1 MSQPELDF
9 SDLGTAQTRSSGPGA
24 PDDPQPEGT
33 FTVSQLAELIN
44 TRLRAG
50 YDDGVWVRGEIQGW
64 SARGPHAYFTLAD
77 DQSES
82 KAVIQ
87 VAFFAPQRERLR
99 RLLERHHL
107 VLGDGM
113 KVRIHGYL
121 DFYAPNGRLTLKM
134 GGIDPRFTLGDLAQQ
149 RDQVLRR
156 LVAGG
161 HIDRNKRHRL
171 SPVPLRI
178 GVVTSIGSAA
188 WHDFENELKASAIGF
203 RLSVCDVRVQGDH
216 AVAMVA
222 GGIELLARRPL
233 DAVVVIR
240 GGGARNELAVFD
252 AEPIAMAIAGATVPV
267 LTGLGHEVDRSV
279 ADEVAHSSFKTPT
292 ACAQYLVQVIRQYLG
307 DAEQAYAKAVDLARV
322 RLDGAEQRLADR
334 THRIARRTHGAVG
347 RADEGIGQRI
357 GMLRRS
363 TARQLGSAAR
373 RLEAASSQLRA
384 RSRQALAGEQR
395 HVEALAGRARSLDPV
410 AMLARGWTITRRA
423 DGALLRSSTAVAAG
437 DVIDTLFADGHLLST
452 AHGPP
457 NEER

>member
-9 SDLGTAQTRSSGPGA
+9 VSGGDA
-24 PDDPQPEGT
+24 PDELQPEGT

-64 SARGPHAYFTLAD
+64 NARGPHAYFTLAD
-77 DQSES
+77 DQSET

-121 DFYAPNGRLTLKM
+121 DFYAPNGRLSLKM

-161 HIDRNKRHRL
+161 YIDRNKRHRL
-171 SPVPLRI
+171 SPVPLRV

-188 WHDFENELKASAIGF
+188 WHDFENELKASGIGF
-203 RLSVCDVRVQGDH
+203 RLSVCDVRVQGEH

-222 GGIELLARRPL
+222 RGIEALACRPL

-252 AEPIAMAIAGATVPV
+252 AEAIAMAIANAAVPV

-292 ACAQYLVQVIRQYLG
+292 ACAQYLVQASREYLG
-307 DAEQAYAKAVDLARV
+307 DAERAYARIADLARV
-322 RLDGAEQRLADR
+322 RLDGAGQRVADR
-334 THRIARRTHGAVG
+334 THRIARRTHAAVG
-347 RADEGIGQRI
+347 RADEGLAQRI
-357 GMLRRS
+357 GTLRRS
-363 TARQLGSAAR
+363 TTRQLGNAER

-384 RSRQALAGEQR
+384 RSRQALAAEQR
-395 HVEALAGRARSLDPV
+395 HVEALAGRARSLDPAV
-410 AMLARGWTITRRA
+410 MLERGWTITRRA
-423 DGALLRSSTAVAAG
+423 DGVLLRSSTAVARG
-437 DVIDTLFADGHLLST
+437 DVIDTVFADGHLLST
-452 AHGPP
+452 AHAP
-457 NEER
+457 NEEH